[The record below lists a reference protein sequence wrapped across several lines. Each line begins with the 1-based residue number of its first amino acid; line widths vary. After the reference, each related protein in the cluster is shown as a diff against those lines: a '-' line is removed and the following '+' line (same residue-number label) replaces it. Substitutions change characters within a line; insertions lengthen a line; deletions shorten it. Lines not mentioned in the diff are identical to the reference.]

1 MRIFNKFIIRVG
13 IVVGNINCITD
24 SFDSTIE
31 LMKFNDFDFFKS
43 LKGLL
48 CFICGKLKGESCQ
61 KKEKKLK
68 ITKQTTKYHK
78 YNYDLFIIKMLQNLD
93 KNIQ

>member
-1 MRIFNKFIIRVG
+1 
-13 IVVGNINCITD
+13 
-24 SFDSTIE
+24 
-31 LMKFNDFDFFKS
+31 MKFNDFDFFKS

-61 KKEKKLK
+61 KKKEKKLK

-78 YNYDLFIIKMLQNLD
+78 YNYDLFIIKNVT
-93 KNIQ
+93 KFG